1 MVPVYFGL
9 ALPVWLVLILM
20 ALMIGTGIFAAVKI
34 VSFDEYR
41 EMYQILLADKLNR
54 WTIGRM

>member
-1 MVPVYFGL
+1 MTGVLLAAAYGPVYFGL

-41 EMYQILLADKLNR
+41 EMYPDSA
-54 WTIGRM
+54 GG